1 MAQAPPSSLLII
13 RNVMMNASYDAYSSS
28 SLFAKFAVRLIFHPS
43 DLSDFRFQSDKSVS
57 RETFW
62 YD

>member
-1 MAQAPPSSLLII
+1 
-13 RNVMMNASYDAYSSS
+13 
-28 SLFAKFAVRLIFHPS
+28 LFLKFSEWLIFHPS
-43 DLSDFRFQSDKSVS
+43 DLSDFTPQSDKTVS

>member
-1 MAQAPPSSLLII
+1 MHLI
-13 RNVMMNASYDAYSSS
+13 RT
-28 SLFAKFAVRLIFHPS
+28 FAEKLIFHPS
-43 DLSDFRFQSDKSVS
+43 DLSDLTPQSDKTVS